1 MARVVVTSADLRQAF
16 AALQLPAGRPV
27 LVHASLSA
35 FGWVEGGAEAVV
47 SALMQTWAC
56 VLAPAFTYKTM
67 VTPECGPP
75 GNGLTYGSDVVRNR
89 LAEFFHPDMPV
100 DRLIGA
106 IPEALRR
113 QAGARRSGHPILS
126 FAGVGAE
133 SFLAAQTLAAPLRVI
148 ERLAAADGWVL
159 LLGVDHTV
167 NTSLHYAEKLA
178 GRKQFLRWAL
188 TPQGVVACPGF
199 PGCSDGFQA
208 LAPAVHSLARS
219 RQVGNALIQ
228 AFPLRGLL
236 SIALGIL
243 REDPLALLC
252 DRSYCERCQQI
263 RLDQSERR
271 PGRR

>member
-1 MARVVVTSADLRQAF
+1 MARVVVTFTELRQAF
-16 AALQLPAGRPV
+16 RALQIPADRPV

-47 SALMQTWAC
+47 SALFAVWGC

-75 GNGLTYGSDVVRNR
+75 GNGLTYGSDTARNR

-113 QAGARRSGHPILS
+113 HPQARRSAHPILS
-126 FAGVGAE
+126 FTGVGAE
-133 SFLAAQTLAAPLRVI
+133 SFLAAQSLAMPLGVI
-148 ERLAAADGWVL
+148 ESLAAAEGWVV

-178 GRKQFLRWAL
+178 GRRQFLRWAL

-208 LAPAVHSLARS
+208 LAPMVQNIGRYSQAG
-219 RQVGNALIQ
+219 QALIQ

-236 SIALGIL
+236 RTAFGVLQQ
-243 REDPLALLC
+243 DPLALLC
-252 DRSYCERCQQI
+252 ERSYCERCQQI
-263 RLDQSERR
+263 RLDLSDGKARKH
-271 PGRR
+271 

>member
-1 MARVVVTSADLRQAF
+1 LARVVVSSADLRQAF
-16 AALQLPAGRPV
+16 RELQLPADRPV

-47 SALMQTWAC
+47 SALLESWAG

-75 GNGLTYGSDVVRNR
+75 GNGLTYGSEAVRNR
-89 LAEFFHPDMPV
+89 LAEFFHPQMPV

-113 QAGARRSGHPILS
+113 QAGARRSEHPILS
-126 FAGVGAE
+126 FTGVGVE
-133 SFLAAQTLAAPLRVI
+133 SFLAAQSLAEPLGVI
-148 ERLAAADGWVL
+148 ARLADAQGWVL

-199 PGCSDGFQA
+199 PGCSEGFQA
-208 LAPAVHSLARS
+208 LAPAVQPLGCFR
-219 RQVGNALIQ
+219 RVGNALIQ

-236 SIALGIL
+236 ATAFAIL

-252 DRSYCERCQQI
+252 DRPYCERCSQI
-263 RLDQSERR
+263 RVDIMEQRQSKL
-271 PGRR
+271 